1 MPKYI
6 NADEMLSE
14 ESEAYMRLKRAV
26 INDINNDVSS
36 SIVLRYIRMRLK
48 QILDDAPA
56 ADVVEAV
63 RCKDCKFYIPESEYC
78 GVMGFCEPNEFCS
91 RGERRQNNAEIH

>member
-6 NADEMLSE
+6 NADEMLSD
-14 ESEAYMRLKRAV
+14 ESEAYMRAQTKISDIETYI
-26 INDINNDVSS
+26 INYLVHAKIQ
-36 SIVLRYIRMRLK
+36 RRLH
-48 QILDDAPA
+48 DAPA

-63 RCKDCKFYIPESEYC
+63 RCKDCKFYIPDAEYC

-91 RGERRQNNAEIH
+91 RGEIKKQCRDTLMQMN